1 MDKSLKQLAVLYADV
16 SGSTRLYEQFG
27 DAIARTDLAL
37 CIEML
42 RDIASGLSGSES
54 VVVDGQ
60 LLIVDGARV
69 QARQAQSSALTGD
82 KPVGAL

>member
-37 CIEML
+37 CIEIL
-42 RDIASGLSGSES
+42 RDIGRNPIA
-54 VVVDGQ
+54 
-60 LLIVDGARV
+60 
-69 QARQAQSSALTGD
+69 QAPTHRMSALQDFDAWLAANAG
-82 KPVGAL
+82 KFAV